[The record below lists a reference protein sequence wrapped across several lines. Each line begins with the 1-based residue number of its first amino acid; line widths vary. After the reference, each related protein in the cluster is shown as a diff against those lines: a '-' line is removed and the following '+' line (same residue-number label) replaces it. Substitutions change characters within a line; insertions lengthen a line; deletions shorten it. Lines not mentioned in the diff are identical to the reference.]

1 MNKWQ
6 QFNLR
11 EQAIL
16 LLGAA
21 IVGVFLLWFALLK
34 PVQTA
39 VERQQ
44 LLNQAGHSSLQRVR
58 QLAAQLQQL
67 QSNTIGESRD
77 GDLVQLVD
85 SSLRQNNLR
94 MSGFQPGSDGSVSL
108 RFDNVRYEGLLQWL
122 YEMEINQ
129 GVVVEELSLRQG
141 NAAGEVA
148 ATVRMRMAAGRS

>member
-1 MNKWQ
+1 LNRWRQ
-6 QFNLR
+6 YNLR
-11 EQAIL
+11 EQAML

-21 IVGVFLLWFALLK
+21 LVGAFLFWFALLK
-34 PVQTA
+34 PVQSA

-44 LLNQAGHSSLQRVR
+44 LLNQASQSSLQRVR

-67 QSNTIGESRD
+67 QSSGSGESRG
-77 GDLVQLVD
+77 GDLIQLVD

-108 RFDNVRYEGLLQWL
+108 RFDNVLYGGLLQWL

-141 NAAGEVA
+141 NAVGEVA
-148 ATVRMRMAAGRS
+148 ATVRMRMAQ